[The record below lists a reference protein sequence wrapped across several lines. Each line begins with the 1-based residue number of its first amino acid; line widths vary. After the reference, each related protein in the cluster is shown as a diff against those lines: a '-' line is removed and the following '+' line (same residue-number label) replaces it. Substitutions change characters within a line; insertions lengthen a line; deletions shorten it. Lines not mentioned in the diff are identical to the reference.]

1 MSFLG
6 NLFSRRNAVPE
17 YPPVDKVST
26 VGRRLEEVEP
36 ELQELMS
43 KVSQPLEV
51 VPAEHAAYVFIGKP
65 PSSFGLA
72 WIHDGTVS
80 GLNTL
85 IQEHG
90 VAPAQVEKVV
100 DELRSAYSRHQ
111 DAQHFSATVGKRQ
124 VVVTASEGLENEVHE
139 IIENILH

>member
-6 NLFSRRNAVPE
+6 NLFSRSGSAPD
-17 YPPVDKVST
+17 YPPVDKTSK

-85 IQEHG
+85 VQEHG

-111 DAQHFSATVGKRQ
+111 DARHFSATIGKRQ